1 MCSTVAFTFIAC
13 SVGAIQTMS
22 SAIPNPNIG
31 PNFVWRVR
39 THTHTIE
46 TLKHIRHH
54 RETFAMHFDICLV
67 QKTNQEQWHNQ
78 EVEWKT
84 QVIRKKL
91 ALFQSDRPL
100 NIVAP
105 STRSTM
111 LSYYVCMCIFP
122 YTVHRYISKT
132 PDLPKRQDLALVP
145 ELSFPFRWL
154 RLSFCPCR
162 HSWLSIF
169 RVRKDGFAD
178 DAFAFAE
185 HYVDFF

>member
-1 MCSTVAFTFIAC
+1 
-13 SVGAIQTMS
+13 MS
-22 SAIPNPNIG
+22 SAIPNPNIY

-54 RETFAMHFDICLV
+54 GETFAMHFDICLV

-84 QVIRKKL
+84 QVIRKNL
-91 ALFQSDRPL
+91 YCFSRIDHSILWHRAQDLRCCHIMS
-100 NIVAP
+100 
-105 STRSTM
+105 
-111 LSYYVCMCIFP
+111 VCVYFHILCIG
-122 YTVHRYISKT
+122 YISKT

-145 ELSFPFRWL
+145 ELSFPFRCL
-154 RLSFCPCR
+154 KLSFCPCW

>member
-1 MCSTVAFTFIAC
+1 
-13 SVGAIQTMS
+13 MS
-22 SAIPNPNIG
+22 SAIPNPNIC

-145 ELSFPFRWL
+145 ELSFPFRCL
-154 RLSFCPCR
+154 KLSFCPGSVR
-162 HSWLSIF
+162 VGIVGSAFLEFARMVSQTMLSLLQSNM
-169 RVRKDGFAD
+169 
-178 DAFAFAE
+178 
-185 HYVDFF
+185 